1 MSFQLTEDF
10 IAELQR
16 TVDSG
21 GIIQQKDVLAEL
33 HPADMAELLN
43 QLQPEQAV
51 AVYEI
56 LPDESAAEA
65 LLLLDEDMREKILQG
80 LTSEEIAE
88 HVVDHLDSDDAA
100 DVIAELPDEQ
110 QDEVLSHV
118 EDSEQAED
126 IVDLLNYDPDTAGG
140 LMAKELISVG
150 VNKNVWECV
159 REIRRQ
165 AEEVETVYTI
175 YVVDD
180 DERLVG
186 LLSLKNLLT
195 KPLRTPIREVLNDQV
210 ISVKTNTPKE
220 DIAALMRKYDLVVL
234 PVVDALGR
242 LVGRI
247 TIDDVVDVMQEE
259 AEKDIQMM
267 SGISVNMDQ
276 KDKVWSLSKARI
288 PWLLVGLA
296 GGILGSRIIGSYEEE
311 IHIHPEMAFFIPLIG
326 AMGGNVGVQ
335 SSAIVVQGLANN
347 SIQPGNMVPKLMR
360 ELTVGLI
367 NGLICSLLILVYN
380 LLTNDS
386 LNLSITVSTALFS
399 VILFASF
406 LGTFVPL
413 TLNRMKLDPA
423 LATGPFVTTVND
435 IIGMTIYFLV
445 GRLMYGV

>member
-10 IAELQR
+10 IAELQE

-43 QLQPEQAV
+43 RLQPEQAV
-51 AVYEI
+51 LVYEI

-65 LLLLDEDMREKILQG
+65 LLLLDEDVREKILQG

-100 DVIAELPDEQ
+100 DVIAELSDEQ

-118 EDSEQAED
+118 EDSEQAGD

-140 LMAKELISVG
+140 LMAKELVSVSIS
-150 VNKNVWECV
+150 KNVWECV

-165 AEEVETVYTI
+165 AEEVETIYTI

-180 DERLVG
+180 DEKLVG

-195 KPLRTPIREVLNDQV
+195 KPLRTPIRDVLNDQV

-234 PVVDALGR
+234 PVVDAIGR

-296 GGILGSRIIGSYEEE
+296 GGILGSRIIGSYESE

-360 ELTVGLI
+360 ELTVGLV
-367 NGLICSLLILVYN
+367 NGLICSSLILGYN

-399 VILFASF
+399 VIIFASF

-445 GRLMYGV
+445 GRLMYGS